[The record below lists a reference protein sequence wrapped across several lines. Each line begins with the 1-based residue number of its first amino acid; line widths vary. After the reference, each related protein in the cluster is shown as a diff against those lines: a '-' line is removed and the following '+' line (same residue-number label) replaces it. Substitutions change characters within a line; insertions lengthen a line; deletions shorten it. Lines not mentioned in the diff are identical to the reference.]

1 MPKDEVVSNTVAFVL
16 VSGLQVVVEVVLSVV
31 GATNICSQ
39 FSASLKH
46 EGGPDLQPMQ
56 VWSSKVHAEWMKQL
70 KRKCV

>member
-31 GATNICSQ
+31 GAPNICSQ

-46 EGGPDLQPMQ
+46 EGGPDLQPMH
-56 VWSSKVHAEWMKQL
+56 V
-70 KRKCV
+70 